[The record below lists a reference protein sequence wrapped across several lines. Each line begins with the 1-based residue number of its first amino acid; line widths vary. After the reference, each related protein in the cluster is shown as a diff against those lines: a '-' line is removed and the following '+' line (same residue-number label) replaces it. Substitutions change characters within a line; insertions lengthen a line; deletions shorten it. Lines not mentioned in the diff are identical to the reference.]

1 MFVAQQQMLRDLHQ
15 VFAGK
20 GLEQKFVGT
29 GLHKPL
35 LVIGVDIGRQAQHRG
50 VAGRRR

>member
-1 MFVAQQQMLRDLHQ
+1 MFVAHQQTLRDLHQ

-29 GLHKPL
+29 GLHEPL
-35 LVIGVDIGRQAQHRG
+35 LVIGIDIGGQAQHRG
-50 VAGRRR
+50 VAGRCR